1 MRVRADRYLWN
12 LWIASRKELVKIIKD
27 IWIKINWKEIFKS
40 ETKVEVWDIIEF
52 NWEKIEVKEDI
63 LILLHKPAWY
73 VSSDIAEWN
82 YPSYKDLLSDCP
94 YRNLVK
100 VAWRLDVD
108 TEWLLVLSS
117 SWSLIHQIIS
127 PKKWKE
133 KIYLVKLK
141 DKITEDGINK
151 LEKWVDI
158 WDYITL
164 PAKVKKISDK
174 QIYLTITEWKFHQI
188 KKMANAIWNQ
198 VIYLKRIKVWD
209 YELWD
214 LKLGEWKY
222 LE

>member
-1 MRVRADRYLWN
+1 V
-12 LWIASRKELVKIIKD
+12 IKD
-27 IWIKINWKEIFKS
+27 IWIKVNWKEYFKWDI
-40 ETKVEVWDIIEF
+40 KVVPWDIIEF
-52 NWEKIEVKEDI
+52 NQDKIEVKEDV

-73 VSSDIAEWN
+73 VSSDIAEWD
-82 YPSYKDLLSDCP
+82 YPSYKELLKDCP

-117 SWSLIHQIIS
+117 SWPLIHQIIS

-133 KIYLVKLK
+133 KVYLVQLR
-141 DKITEDGINK
+141 DKITEDGIK
-151 LEKWVDI
+151 QLEQWVDI

-164 PAKVKKISDK
+164 PAKVQKIDDK

-188 KKMANAIWNQ
+188 KKMAHAIWNQ
-198 VIYLKRIKVWD
+198 VMYLKRIKVWE

-222 LE
+222 VE

>member
-1 MRVRADRYLWN
+1 MRVRVDRYLWN
-12 LWIASRKELVKIIKD
+12 LWIASRKELSKIIKD
-27 IWIKINWKEIFKS
+27 IWIKINQKETFKS
-40 ETKVEVWDIIEF
+40 DTKVVEWDIIEF
-52 NWEKIEVKEDI
+52 NWEKIEIKENI

-73 VSSDIAEWN
+73 VSSDIAEGAH
-82 YPSYKDLLSDCP
+82 PSYKELLKDCP

-117 SWSLIHQIIS
+117 SWPLIHQIIS

-133 KIYLVKLK
+133 KVYLVQLRE
-141 DKITEDGINK
+141 KITDEQIEQ

-164 PAKVKKISDK
+164 PAKVQKIDDK
-174 QIYLTITEWKFHQI
+174 QIYLTITEGKFHQI
-188 KKMANAIWNQ
+188 KKMAHSVGNQ
-198 VIYLKRIKVWD
+198 VVYLKRIKVGE

-214 LKLGEWKY
+214 LKLGQWKY
-222 LE
+222 LD